1 MIDPSKKRR
10 MLMYGAILG
19 DMIGR
24 PYEFLRAVKD
34 RNFELFNK
42 RSVFSDDSVMTIAV
56 AEALLKVTDGRSRA
70 FTTEDPDIENRFK
83 EILIDSLKKWGRRY
97 PDAGYGGRFM
107 AWLLSDKR
115 EPYNSY
121 GNGSA
126 MRVSAAGYIADDLE
140 TTIKVAA
147 WTAEVTHN
155 HHEGV
160 KGAEAVAACIF
171 MARTGCTKE
180 EIKGYVE
187 STFHYDLSR
196 TVDEIKP
203 GYSFD
208 VSCQGSVPESI
219 ICFLEGDSFES
230 AVRNAVYL
238 GGDTDTMGAIAG
250 SIAEAYYGVP
260 ESLKEECRKR
270 VTPEMLKVLTK
281 FMGE

>member
-1 MIDPSKKRR
+1 MDPSKKRR

-19 DMIGR
+19 DIIGR

-115 EPYNSY
+115 DPYNSY

-126 MRVSAAGYIADDLE
+126 MRVSAAGYVADNLE

-270 VTPEMLKVLTK
+270 VTPEMLEVLTE

>member
-1 MIDPSKKRR
+1 MDTSKRR
-10 MLMYGAILG
+10 RRLMYGAILG
-19 DMIGR
+19 DMIGK
-24 PYEFLRAVKD
+24 PYEFHRAVKD

-56 AEALLKVTDGRSRA
+56 AEALLKVTAGRSRG
-70 FTTEDPDIENRFK
+70 FTTEDPEIENRFK
-83 EILIDSLKKWGRRY
+83 EILIDSLKKWGRKY

-126 MRVSAAGYIADDLE
+126 MRVSAAGYVSDDLE

-180 EIKGYVE
+180 EIKEYVE

-219 ICFLEGDSFES
+219 ICFLEADSFES

-270 VTPEMLKVLTK
+270 VTPEMLEVLTK

>member
-1 MIDPSKKRR
+1 
-10 MLMYGAILG
+10 MYGAILG

-70 FTTEDPDIENRFK
+70 FTTEDPEIENRFK

-126 MRVSAAGYIADDLE
+126 MRVSAAGYVADDLE

-171 MARTGCTKE
+171 MARKGCTKE

-187 STFHYDLSR
+187 SAFHYDLSR

-219 ICFLEGDSFES
+219 ICFLEADSFES

-270 VTPEMLKVLTK
+270 VTPEMLEVLTK

>member
-1 MIDPSKKRR
+1 MDPSKKRR

-34 RNFELFNK
+34 RNFELFN
-42 RSVFSDDSVMTIAV
+42 RSSVFSDDSVMTIAV

-180 EIKGYVE
+180 EIWEYVE

-219 ICFLEGDSFES
+219 ICFLEADSFES

-260 ESLKEECRKR
+260 EELKEECRKR
-270 VTPEMLKVLTK
+270 ITPEMLEVLTK

>member
-1 MIDPSKKRR
+1 MDPSKKRR

-19 DMIGR
+19 DIIGR

-107 AWLLSDKR
+107 AWLLSDNR

-140 TTIKVAA
+140 ATIKVAA

-171 MARTGCTKE
+171 MARKGCTKK
-180 EIKGYVE
+180 EIKEYVE

-219 ICFLEGDSFES
+219 ICFLEADSFES

-270 VTPEMLKVLTK
+270 VTPEMLEVLTK